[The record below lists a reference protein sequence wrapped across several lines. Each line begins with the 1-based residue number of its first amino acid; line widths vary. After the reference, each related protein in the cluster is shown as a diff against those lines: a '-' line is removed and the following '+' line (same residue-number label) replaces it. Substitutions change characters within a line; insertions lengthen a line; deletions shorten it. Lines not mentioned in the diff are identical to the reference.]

1 MGEYSELRATSRYSG
16 LDGLR
21 GLAALVVLIHH
32 CALVSP
38 QLSAAVDSN
47 GTGSFE
53 PWVWW
58 TTFTPLHLL
67 WAGHEAVYT
76 FFILSGF
83 VLALPFLRDSPP
95 SWATYYP
102 KRLVRIYLPVWAS
115 LVIALLMAW
124 TVPRTAGSEL
134 SYWVNLHDEPPHVL
148 ADAFLLRGAGLL
160 NSPLWSLQWE
170 MLFSLLLPIYVI
182 GARKLGSYGPPGLL
196 GIFILMAVGNL
207 MRSPLLVYMS
217 MFGVGVLMAAQREVL
232 ERWGRKIGP
241 LAWLS
246 LIAASITLLCSRWL
260 FPQLPVAIAMAA
272 LGGALLIFAFLA
284 WQPAISLGNGSLVR
298 WLGMR
303 SFSLYLIHEPIVVS
317 VTFALRSNNA
327 FLVAMLALPLSLL
340 VTEAFFRLMER
351 PSHRLAQAA
360 GRVITIP
367 SSVGAQSR
375 RLTGKFTRPNAS
387 AAMRGNDRR
396 GTVAKG
402 QVENG

>member
-1 MGEYSELRATSRYSG
+1 MGEYNELQATSRYTG

-21 GLAALVVLIHH
+21 GLAALVVVIHH
-32 CALVSP
+32 CGLVSP

-83 VLALPFLRDSPP
+83 VIALPFLRNSPS

-134 SYWVNLHDEPPHVL
+134 SYWVNLHDEAPHVL
-148 ADAFLLRGAGLL
+148 ADAFLLRGAGSL

-182 GARKLGSYGPPGLL
+182 GARSLGRYGLPGLL
-196 GIFILMAVGNL
+196 GLFILMAAGNL
-207 MRSPLLVYMS
+207 MRSPLLVYMT
-217 MFGVGVLMAAQREVL
+217 MFGVGVLMASQREVL
-232 ERWGRKIGP
+232 GQWGRKLGRS
-241 LAWLS
+241 AWLG
-246 LIAASITLLCSRWL
+246 LIAASVILLCSRWL
-260 FPQLPVAIAMAA
+260 FPPLPVGIATAA
-272 LGGALLIFAFLA
+272 LDGALLIFVFLV
-284 WQPAISLGNGSLVR
+284 WPPAISLGNGSLVR
-298 WLGMR
+298 WLGLR
-303 SFSLYLIHEPIVVS
+303 SFSLYLIHEPIVLS
-317 VTFALRSNNA
+317 VTFALRSTNA
-327 FLVAMLALPLSLL
+327 FHVLMLALPLSLL
-340 VTEAFFRLMER
+340 VTEVFFRLIER
-351 PSHRLAQAA
+351 PSHRLAEAA
-360 GRVITIP
+360 GRVIVIP
-367 SSVGAQSR
+367 PGVGTKDR
-375 RLTGKFTRPNAS
+375 KLMGKL
-387 AAMRGNDRR
+387 RGR
-396 GTVAKG
+396 TLPPHEETKAVKG
-402 QVENG
+402 Q